1 MDSIQVV
8 QYVQRAIKDR
18 KGRVLAILESGS
30 LNSMEQY
37 KYLMGEQTALDY
49 IAQELSDLLNQQ
61 EQQDV

>member
-1 MDSIQVV
+1 LDSIQVV